1 MKPTAQKAI
10 KSMTPRSLDVGTGP
24 EPTWSQQPEE
34 GYRKSR
40 LTTMFNW
47 YNYYYSKKEARDCI
61 IDWLSRTGR
70 AAEAKDFAKVP
81 ETAVTRLG
89 IGWMCRANLMGLE
102 LQESELA
109 TVNTAIADY
118 IESYRRVKQVVAAA
132 ETAVARPNIQDR
144 LREKMIEAAG
154 ELDGMYDD
162 LIATGAKMSANYKPV
177 SLLRSMNVA
186 PQMVNEIAA
195 KWKTKLAEL
204 EEVLAGKDDQLVEGY
219 GHLGKIQIRNLV
231 KFAETV
237 INDCGAYTQIKK
249 VERKPRAKKAVA
261 PEKVVARFKYLREF
275 AELKLKG
282 ESATRLVGASEAW
295 LYDTAKRKLIH
306 VVADS
311 HLGTFSV
318 KGSAVIGFDP
328 AQTVQ
333 KTLRKPAEQ
342 LKEITSVGK
351 PAARKSFKD
360 IKATEV
366 KWNGRGNENLII
378 LKCY

>member
-1 MKPTAQKAI
+1 
-10 KSMTPRSLDVGTGP
+10 
-24 EPTWSQQPEE
+24 
-34 GYRKSR
+34 
-40 LTTMFNW
+40 
-47 YNYYYSKKEARDCI
+47 
-61 IDWLSRTGR
+61 
-70 AAEAKDFAKVP
+70 
-81 ETAVTRLG
+81 
-89 IGWMCRANLMGLE
+89 MGLE
-102 LQESELA
+102 LQETELA

-219 GHLGKIQIRNLV
+219 SHLGKIQIRNLA

-237 INDCGAYTQIKK
+237 INDCGAYIQIKK
-249 VERKPRAKKAVA
+249 VERKPRAKKAIA
-261 PEKVVARFKYLREF
+261 PEKVVARFKYMREF

-282 ESATRLVGASEAW
+282 ESATRLVGAAEAW

-351 PAARKSFKD
+351 PAARKAFKD
-360 IKATEV
+360 IKSTEV